1 MKKDLAWKDYSA
13 PGQQQNHR
21 PGPAGA
27 EYTASSGNPEV
38 VAVEPM
44 LAFWVTA
51 AKAEGNAEITVTNE
65 AGPTPE
71 HALPF
76 RNGKACCSMA
86 IGDPTA
92 HNLCK

>member
-38 VAVEPM
+38 VSVEQM
-44 LAFWVTA
+44 LAFWVT
-51 AKAEGNAEITVTNE
+51 AEITVTNE
-65 AGPTPE
+65 AGLTPE
-71 HALPF
+71 QALSSGMEKPV
-76 RNGKACCSMA
+76 AA
-86 IGDPTA
+86 W
-92 HNLCK
+92 L